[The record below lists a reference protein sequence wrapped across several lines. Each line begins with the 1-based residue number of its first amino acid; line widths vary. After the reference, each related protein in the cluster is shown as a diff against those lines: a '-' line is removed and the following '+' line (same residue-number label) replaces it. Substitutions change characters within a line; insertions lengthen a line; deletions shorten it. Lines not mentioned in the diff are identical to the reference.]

1 MNLFKPGKH
10 DNGREKEI
18 WRAAKA
24 VKREPVKQDDF
35 FFANVKGIERP
46 EPANNPYDN
55 WARQAVFEN
64 KAICM
69 YLGIEYNEDD
79 FTTSSE
85 ALARSWVQDLPDKE

>member
-1 MNLFKPGKH
+1 MTTGE
-10 DNGREKEI
+10 R
-18 WRAAKA
+18 
-24 VKREPVKQDDF
+24 KRFDELQRRLSENPSSRMI

-64 KAICM
+64 KAICR